1 MHPSQIPS
9 KNWIKSFYGQV
20 NRHFGFMFYY
30 YTHPSEEIINH
41 VSTDAVGVKHVLV
54 KTNPVFNSSN
64 KSEIAGAFWKEYN
77 EVSES
82 LMLNIIFWRTREGDD
97 VMMGRNK
104 SYFLQNKLI
113 LVDCD
118 TGFNIWF
125 MISCG

>member
-1 MHPSQIPS
+1 
-9 KNWIKSFYGQV
+9 
-20 NRHFGFMFYY
+20 MFYY

-118 TGFNIWF
+118 TGFNI
-125 MISCG
+125 